1 MLLYI
6 IIFISK
12 IILIISACP
21 TNCEVCYNDN
31 LCKRCKQNYIL
42 VGISQARDNNII
54 SCELP
59 TILSSGVYFTTESG
73 VYYPCSNF
81 EYVFLENPKT
91 GEQVKKYVRDLVIE
105 AFGNA
110 DEYDK
115 LRENKKQNK

>member
-42 VGISQARDNNII
+42 VGFSQASDNNII
-54 SCELP
+54 RCESDI
-59 TILSSGVYFTTESG
+59 TISVICRIVSSICIYTV
-73 VYYPCSNF
+73 
-81 EYVFLENPKT
+81 
-91 GEQVKKYVRDLVIE
+91 
-105 AFGNA
+105 
-110 DEYDK
+110 
-115 LRENKKQNK
+115 